1 MRTAADT
8 GAENG
13 SGALTPAEG
22 RLLDL
27 ALEVCPGFAPGEVV
41 YRSRTSLV
49 VGGAL
54 DGVEALAKVRT
65 PDWRRQCLRE
75 IDTYDLFDAVPP
87 PVPVPRRFASDKERA
102 VLVMERL
109 DGEVLAPDRFPLTPV
124 SHEDLAGVLAAVD
137 RLHEWR
143 PALAEGWS
151 VDYRRMLDG
160 MYARGVFDDAH
171 WAELLRLLELSGS
184 PREFGHGDLVLAN
197 VVRSRGRQVLIDW
210 ASSALYLPGL
220 DLAQLWMLLGDVPGA
235 RARIEVAVAERADE
249 RDGMMPFLV
258 NLTLLLHRERRAHRR
273 FTDEASRARAVRLDA
288 AWELTRHRVRQCVA
302 TAR

>member
-1 MRTAADT
+1 MKTESEA
-8 GAENG
+8 
-13 SGALTPAEG
+13 ALTPADRHLVG
-22 RLLDL
+22 L

-49 VGGAL
+49 VGGTL

-109 DGEVLAPDRFPLTPV
+109 AGEVLAPDRFPVTPV
-124 SHEDLAGVLAAVD
+124 SPKDLAGVLAAVE
-137 RLHEWR
+137 RLRHWR
-143 PALAEGWS
+143 PAPAEGWS
-151 VDYRRMLDG
+151 VDYRGCWTACAPRVSSTTSTG
-160 MYARGVFDDAH
+160 PRS
-171 WAELLRLLELSGS
+171 SGS
-184 PREFGHGDLVLAN
+184 WNCPDR
-197 VVRSRGRQVLIDW
+197 R
-210 ASSALYLPGL
+210 ASSATATWCWPTWSAAGPGGADRLGEQRPVPALPRPR
-220 DLAQLWMLLGDVPGA
+220 QLWMLLGDVPGA

-258 NLTLLLHRERRAHRR
+258 NLTLLLYRERRATGVSPTTPRGPGR
-273 FTDEASRARAVRLDA
+273 YGSTPPGN
-288 AWELTRHRVRQCVA
+288 
-302 TAR
+302 

>member
-1 MRTAADT
+1 VKGETLKTET
-8 GAENG
+8 G
-13 SGALTPAEG
+13 LPTPADQE
-22 RLLDL
+22 LLAL

-49 VGGAL
+49 VGGSL
-54 DGVEALAKVRT
+54 DGVDVLAKVRT

-109 DGEVLAPDRFPLTPV
+109 PGEVLAPDRFPVTPV
-124 SHEDLAGVLAAVD
+124 SHEDLTGVLDAVERLRCWQPDAA
-137 RLHEWR
+137 RAW
-143 PALAEGWS
+143 A

-160 MYARGVFDDAH
+160 VHAQGVFDDAH
-171 WAELLRLLELSGS
+171 WAALLRLLDLSGP

-210 ASSALYLPGL
+210 ASSALYLPCL

-235 RARIEVAVAERADE
+235 RARIEVEVAERADA
-249 RDGMMPFLV
+249 RDGMMPFLL
-258 NLTLLLHRERRAHRR
+258 NLTLLLYRERRAHQR
-273 FTDEASRARAVRLDA
+273 FTDDASRARAVRLDA
-288 AWELTRHRVRQCVA
+288 AWELTRHRVGQCLA
-302 TAR
+302 TDG

>member
-1 MRTAADT
+1 MKTESDVQT
-8 GAENG
+8 GAPAPADG
-13 SGALTPAEG
+13 PLIALA
-22 RLLDL
+22 R
-27 ALEVCPGFAPGEVV
+27 EVCPGFTPGEVV

-49 VGGAL
+49 VGGEL

-87 PVPVPRRFASDKERA
+87 PVPVPRRFASDRERA

-109 DGEVLAPDRFPLTPV
+109 TGEVLAPDRFPLTPV
-124 SHEDLAGVLAAVD
+124 SREDLAGVLEAVE
-137 RLHEWR
+137 RLRHWR
-143 PALAEGWS
+143 PAAAGAWA
-151 VDYRRMLDG
+151 VDYRGMLEG
-160 MYARGVFDDAH
+160 LHAQGVFDDAH
-171 WAELLRLLELSGS
+171 WADLLRLLELSGV

-210 ASSALYLPGL
+210 ASSALFLPGL

-235 RARIEVAVAERADE
+235 RARIEVEVADRADD

-258 NLTLLLHRERRAHRR
+258 NLTLLLYRERRAHRR
-273 FTDEASRARAVRLDA
+273 FTDDASRARTVGLDA
-288 AWELTRHRVRQCVA
+288 AWELTRHRVRQCLA
-302 TAR
+302 TAG

>member
-1 MRTAADT
+1 MKTESEA
-8 GAENG
+8 
-13 SGALTPAEG
+13 ALTPADRHLVG
-22 RLLDL
+22 L

-49 VGGAL
+49 VGGTL

-109 DGEVLAPDRFPLTPV
+109 AGEVLAPDRFPVTPV
-124 SHEDLAGVLAAVD
+124 SPKDLAGVLAAVE
-137 RLHEWR
+137 RLRHWR
-143 PALAEGWS
+143 PAPAEGWS
-151 VDYRRMLDG
+151 VDYRGMLDG
-160 MYARGVFDDAH
+160 VRAQGVFDDEH
-171 WAELLRLLELSGS
+171 WTSLLRLLELSG
-184 PREFGHGDLVLAN
+184 PPGEFGHGDLVLAN
-197 VVRSRGRQVLIDW
+197 VVRSRGREVLIDW
-210 ASSALYLPGL
+210 ASSALYLPCL

-258 NLTLLLHRERRAHRR
+258 NLTLLLYRERRAHRR
-273 FTDEASRARAVRLDA
+273 FTDDASRARAVRLDA
-288 AWELTRHRVRQCVA
+288 AWELTRHRVRQCLA
-302 TAR
+302 TAG